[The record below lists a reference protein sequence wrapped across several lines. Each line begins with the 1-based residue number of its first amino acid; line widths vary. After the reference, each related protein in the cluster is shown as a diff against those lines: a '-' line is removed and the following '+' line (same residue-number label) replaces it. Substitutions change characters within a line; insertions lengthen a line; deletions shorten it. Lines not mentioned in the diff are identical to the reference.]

1 MIPWLNLGLMV
12 YSSILFLYF
21 YVMSVSPA
29 GLAKVLEDEAYARC
43 ARYRQA
49 AMLFEFLAG
58 RYIVY
63 FYHPLPGPYPGLFH
77 GGGTCPRR

>member
-21 YVMSVSPA
+21 YVMSVAPA
-29 GLAKVLEDEAYARC
+29 SLANIIGDEAYALC

-49 AMLFEFLAG
+49 AMLFHQSVPF
-58 RYIVY
+58 
-63 FYHPLPGPYPGLFH
+63 FH
-77 GGGTCPRR
+77 GPRARFGHF